1 MSKVQLQGNVSG
13 TGVFTIASPN
23 SNVDRTITLPDNTGT
38 VLTTASNL
46 SGLAGV
52 GKILQVVQTVKTD
65 TFSASNAGDT
75 AITGLSAS
83 IIPSSTSSRIL
94 IMYSVNYDS
103 NRGNSG
109 GGFRIYRGGTML
121 SAANG
126 QAAGNRYTVNA
137 DFGANAN
144 ADQSMLSRSFS
155 YIDSPSSTSSLT
167 YQVYQYQDTN
177 TFTTFINRSRQDNND
192 GDDPRTASTI
202 TLMEIGA

>member
-23 SNVDRTITLPDNTGT
+23 SNTDRTLTLPDNTGT

-65 TFSASNAGDT
+65 TFVASNAGDT

-83 IIPSSTSSRIL
+83 ITPSSTSSRIL

-121 SAANG
+121 TGANG
-126 QAAGNRYTVNA
+126 QPAGTRYTTNN

-144 ADQSMLSRSFS
+144 ADQSLMSRSFT
-155 YIDSPSSTSSLT
+155 YIDSPASTSSLT
-167 YQVYQYQDTN
+167 YQIYQYQDS
-177 TFTTFINRSRQDNND
+177 TFTTFINRSRNDFDN
-192 GDDPRTASTI
+192 GDDPRVASTI